1 MSLDNMPKT
10 VLCWESKAAFMKKNI
25 SVFWMMLFI
34 WATLACVTRTTA
46 DEFVSVR
53 RVYDGDTI
61 QLENGMHVRYI
72 GINAP
77 EIAHQDKPGEPF
89 GSEAMTFNEKIVLS
103 KPVRIQGD
111 IEASDQYNRRL
122 AYVFLRDGTFVNQ
135 EIVRNGLAHV
145 LYKAPNII
153 HDAALLKS
161 QQEAMKTGKGIWG
174 NWKEKPSDYTGN
186 KKSRRFHLKTCALGQ
201 RISKENQIRF
211 GRKWDA
217 FWAGYAPCK
226 KCMAQGAFNED
237 R

>member
-1 MSLDNMPKT
+1 MIKLKQIFR
-10 VLCWESKAAFMKKNI
+10 V
-25 SVFWMMLFI
+25 MLFI
-34 WATLACVTRTTA
+34 GLTLSFAAQSSA
-46 DEFVSVR
+46 DEFFSVR

-89 GSEAMTFNEKIVLS
+89 GPEAMAFNEKIVLS

-111 IEASDQYNRRL
+111 QEATDQYGRRL
-122 AYVFLRDGTFVNQ
+122 AYIFIQDGTFVNQ
-135 EIVRNGLAHV
+135 EMVRNGLAHV
-145 LYKAPNII
+145 LYKPPNIA

-161 QQEAMKTGKGIWG
+161 QQEAMKAGKGMWA
-174 NWKEKPSDYTGN
+174 NWKEKPSDYIGN
-186 KKSRRFHLKTCALGQ
+186 KKSRRFHSKSCALGQ
-201 RISKENQIRF
+201 RTSTQNRIQF

-226 KCMAQGAFNED
+226 KCMGQGAIE
-237 R
+237 

>member
-1 MSLDNMPKT
+1 MSMIKQIFR
-10 VLCWESKAAFMKKNI
+10 V
-25 SVFWMMLFI
+25 MLFI
-34 WATLACVTRTTA
+34 GVTLSCVVQSSA
-46 DEFVSVR
+46 DEFISVR

-89 GSEAMTFNEKIVLS
+89 GPEAMAFNEKIVLS

-111 IEASDQYNRRL
+111 QEASDQYGRRL
-122 AYVFLRDGTFVNQ
+122 AYIFLQDGTFVNQ
-135 EIVRNGLAHV
+135 EMVRNGLAHV
-145 LYKAPNII
+145 LYKPPNIT

-161 QQEAMKTGKGIWG
+161 QQEAMKTGKGMWA
-174 NWKEKPSDYTGN
+174 NWKEKPSDYVGN

-201 RISKENQIRF
+201 RTSRQNRIQF

-217 FWAGYAPCK
+217 FWEGYAPCK
-226 KCMAQGAFNED
+226 KCMGQGAIE
-237 R
+237 

>member
-1 MSLDNMPKT
+1 MM
-10 VLCWESKAAFMKKNI
+10 FMKIIKSLFRI
-25 SVFWMMLFI
+25 ILYIGVALASVSQVSSDDFF
-34 WATLACVTRTTA
+34 
-46 DEFVSVR
+46 SVR

-61 QLENGMHVRYI
+61 ELENGMHVRYI

-89 GSEAMTFNEKIVLS
+89 ATEAQAFNEKIVLS

-111 IEASDQYNRRL
+111 QEASDPYNRRL

-145 LYKAPNII
+145 LVKAPNIT

-161 QQEAMKTGKGIWG
+161 QQEAMKAGKGIWG
-174 NWKEKPSDYTGN
+174 NWKEKPSDYIGN
-186 KKSRRFHLKTCALGQ
+186 IKSLRFHLKTCAFGL
-201 RISKENQIRF
+201 RTSKENRILF

-226 KCMAQGAFNED
+226 KCMDTGAIED
-237 R
+237 RKDKKSGK